1 MDHPHRLTASKK
13 EGNVPAVR
21 RCGNC
26 GREVP
31 EDFAFCPA
39 CGAAL
44 AAEPQAGARRTVT
57 ILFADMVGSTALGE
71 RLDPER
77 LQGVLTRY
85 FDAMRAVIERHG
97 GTVEK
102 FIGDAVMA
110 VFGIP
115 QLRED
120 DALRAVRAAA
130 ELDDALGDLNA
141 ELEASIDVRIR
152 IRVGIN
158 TGEVVV
164 TSSTEGTLAAG
175 DAVNVAARL
184 EQAAGVGEILIGAE
198 THQLVRDAVLADAL
212 DPLAVK
218 GKSEPLSVFRV
229 QKVDPVAAGF
239 ARRLDGPIVGRR
251 RELSLL
257 LGAFD
262 RSVSDQASHLF
273 TVLGVG
279 GVGKSRLLEAFVVD
293 LGDRATVMHGRCPPY
308 GDGIT
313 FLPVVQGVREVVGL
327 TGVESADEAREQIA
341 ALLVDDDRAGR
352 VAQQVGHVLG
362 IPGGEATPE
371 ETLWA
376 IRLLFEAIARR
387 RPLVFLID
395 DLQWAEPT
403 MLQLVEHIAD
413 WSTDSPILLACM
425 ARPELLEERPDW
437 GGGKH
442 NATSITLEPLSQ
454 EECAILVANLLASD
468 DVAPE
473 VRTRIATAAEGHPLF
488 AEELIGILIDEGR
501 LTLDGDVWRPTG
513 DLSDLKVPPTTSALL
528 AARIDRLDAADRT
541 LLMAASVMGQIF
553 YRQALDV
560 LAADVDVGAHLSSL
574 MRKQFVRPERSDL
587 SGVEALA
594 FRHLLIRDA
603 AYDGLTKAARAELH
617 ERFGEWLE
625 TNAPELPE
633 LIGYHFE
640 RACGYL
646 RELGDDEG
654 RTAQLAARAGAYLR
668 TAGSASFA
676 RGDMPGAIS
685 LFSRAA
691 SLLPHDVSLFPLYI
705 DLGQAYAETGEL
717 GASERSTQ
725 HAVDLAAAGGDEL
738 LTARAKMAQ
747 GMFAFWGNPSNEFVL
762 EVERAALAWA
772 PRFEDAGDVAGA
784 ALAWGAVGG
793 FAWMRCHADDAAAAW
808 RRAIDGFRATDEKL
822 LLSEYLGWVAS
833 TVVWGPMPCPDGV
846 LALQAL
852 AEEAHDAPVAV
863 SDISESLGNLRLFLG
878 DVDEARALFS
888 EADRQKR
895 EMGRSLPLAHSSQQL
910 GLLERLVGNA
920 AESERILHE
929 GVSALIEASSSAVSI
944 VSAFHAESLYDLG
957 RYDDAERAAAIAVD
971 SWGMDIASRV
981 IGMRVRAM
989 VAARSGRF
997 DDAERMAREQIAII
1011 DETDFIVDRGDA
1023 RIGLAEVLELAGRR
1037 DEADAAATAALAFY
1051 EAKGNMLQADLA
1063 RVRLERLRS

>member
-1 MDHPHRLTASKK
+1 
-13 EGNVPAVR
+13 
-21 RCGNC
+21 
-26 GREVP
+26 
-31 EDFAFCPA
+31 
-39 CGAAL
+39 
-44 AAEPQAGARRTVT
+44 
-57 ILFADMVGSTALGE
+57 LFADMVGSTALGE

-85 FDAMRAVIERHG
+85 FDALRGVIERHG

-141 ELEASIDVRIR
+141 ELEGSIDVRIR

-164 TSSTEGTLAAG
+164 TSGAEGTLAAG
-175 DAVNVAARL
+175 DPVNVAARL
-184 EQAAGVGEILIGAE
+184 EQAAGAGEILIGSE

-212 DPLAVK
+212 DPLTVK

-229 QKVDPVAAGF
+229 EKVDPVAAGF
-239 ARRLDGPIVGRR
+239 ARRLDAPIVGRH

-257 LGAFD
+257 VGAFD
-262 RSVSDQASHLF
+262 RSVSDNASQLF

-279 GVGKSRLLEAFVVD
+279 GVGKSRLLDAFVVE

-327 TGVESADEAREQIA
+327 NGVEDADEARERIA
-341 ALLVDDDRAGR
+341 ALLADDDRAGR

-362 IPGGEATPE
+362 IPGGEAKPE

-376 IRLLFEAIARR
+376 IRLLLEAIASR

-442 NATSITLEPLSQ
+442 NATSITLEPLSD
-454 EECAILVANLLASD
+454 EECATLVANLLASD
-468 DVAPE
+468 EVAPE

-513 DLSDLKVPPTTSALL
+513 DLGDLKVPPTTSALL

-603 AYDGLTKAARAELH
+603 AYDGLTKAARADLH
-617 ERFGEWLE
+617 ERFGDWLE
-625 TNAPELPE
+625 ANAPGLPE
-633 LIGYHFE
+633 VIGYHFE

-646 RELGDDEG
+646 RELGDDAG
-654 RTAQLAARAGAYLR
+654 RAEPLAARAGAYLR

-676 RGDMPGAIS
+676 RGDMPAAIS
-685 LFSRAA
+685 LFTRAA
-691 SLLPHDVSLFPLYI
+691 GLLPHDVSLISLYI
-705 DLGQAYAETGEL
+705 DLGQAYGETGDL
-717 GASERSTQ
+717 GSSEQVMQR
-725 HAVDLAAAGGDEL
+725 AVDLAAADGDEL
-738 LTARAKMAQ
+738 LAARTKMAQ
-747 GMFAFWGNPSNEFVL
+747 GMLAFWGEPTAEFVL
-762 EVERAALAWA
+762 GIERDALEWA
-772 PRFEDAGDVAGA
+772 PRFDAAGDVAGA
-784 ALAWGAVGG
+784 ALAWAAVGD
-793 FAWMRCHADDAAAAW
+793 FAWMRCHADDAATAW
-808 RRAIDGFRATDEKL
+808 RKAIDRFRATDNQL
-822 LLSEYLGWVAS
+822 LLSEHLGWLAS
-833 TVVWGPMPCPDGV
+833 TIVWGPMPCRDGV

-863 SDISESLGNLRLFLG
+863 SDISESLGNVRLFLG
-878 DVDEARALFS
+878 EVDEARALFL
-888 EADRQKR
+888 EADRLKR
-895 EMGRSLPLAHSSQQL
+895 EMGRTLPQAHSSQQL

-920 AESERILHE
+920 AESERVLRA
-929 GVSALIEASSSAVSI
+929 GVAALTEASSSAVSI
-944 VSAFHAESLYDLG
+944 VAAFHAEALYDLG
-957 RYDDAERAAAIAVD
+957 RYDDADRAAAMAIN
-971 SWGMDIASRV
+971 SWGMDIASSV

-989 VAARSGRF
+989 VNARAGRF
-997 DDAERMAREQIAII
+997 DDAERMAREQIAMV
-1011 DETDFIVDRGDA
+1011 DETDFIVDQGDA
-1023 RIGLAEVLELAGRR
+1023 RIGLAEVLELAGRP
-1037 DEADAAATAALAFY
+1037 DEADAATTEALARY
-1051 EAKGNMLQADLA
+1051 ETKGNVLQADLA